1 MEGGLCKLLEVV
13 AVCKKY
19 KAYIYLDEVHS
30 IGAVGKT
37 GRGICE
43 LLGVDTSDIDIMMG
57 TFTKSFGSCGGYIAG
72 SKDLIKYL
80 KAISPGHLYATILSP
95 PAAQ

>member
-1 MEGGLCKLLEVV
+1 MLPFPKNNLEVELCKLPEIV

-19 KAYIYLDEVHS
+19 KAYIYLDEAHS

-57 TFTKSFGSCGGYIAG
+57 TFTKSFGSCGG
-72 SKDLIKYL
+72 
-80 KAISPGHLYATILSP
+80 
-95 PAAQ
+95 